1 VSERIAVEEVC
12 TDHKWIGR
20 ADCAHCAIRD
30 VMLFSGLPAET
41 FETLLKPIGNEH
53 FSPDAVL
60 YHEGRAGQEV
70 FSIRRGLVKLLSS
83 SLDGN
88 ERIVRLLGQ
97 GSVVGLEVLDK
108 GVPYQHTAIAVQPV
122 DLCRIP
128 VATLVDLERRHPELC
143 NSVRKQVQQHVNRA
157 DHWIK
162 HLNTGKA
169 RSRIA
174 ELLLLSAEIAAD
186 RQGDIYLLSRDDMA
200 AIAGVTKETASRI
213 IAEFKRHRL
222 IYRSNA
228 SGYRVEAPR
237 LRELIE
243 QETAGQ

>member
-1 VSERIAVEEVC
+1 VPDHADRLVVC
-12 TDHKWIGR
+12 TDHQWVGR
-20 ADCAHCAIRD
+20 SDCSRCAIRE
-30 VMLFSGLPAET
+30 VMLFSGLPTEA
-41 FETLLKPIGNEH
+41 FGNLLRPIDNEH
-53 FSPDAVL
+53 FAPDAVL
-60 YHEGRAGQEV
+60 YHEGRSGTEV
-70 FSIRRGLVKLLSS
+70 FSIRRGLVKLLSR
-83 SLDGN
+83 SLDGT

-97 GSVVGLEVLDK
+97 GSVVGLEILDK
-108 GVPYQHTAIAVQPV
+108 GVRYQHTAVAVQPV

-128 VATLVDLERRHPELC
+128 LATLMDLERRHPQLC
-143 NSVRKQVQQHVNRA
+143 DSVRKQVQQHVNRA

-186 RQGDIYLLSRDDMA
+186 RNGDIYLLSRDDMA
-200 AIAGVTKETASRI
+200 AVAGVTKETASRI

-222 IYRSNA
+222 IYRVTATTYRIEA
-228 SGYRVEAPR
+228 SR

-243 QETAGQ
+243 QEADG